1 MSEKTLLVEIEKEQ
15 KKMVEQKIALQKEKE
30 QTKEREKALKSG
42 KKINIFSS
50 ATFPNASNQLLEE
63 KKEEEQQIAQLESK
77 VSQVIEKPNYDLIE
91 DLSPAEREKV
101 FKIEKEEKA
110 KPQVKFGKLKW
121 IALSALLAIFGI
133 WGIVNVATL
142 DSLSSQVASVESSYS
157 INLVKYANKLLA
169 LDGTSAEN
177 MENLLPTIP
186 DQVHD
191 ASQIDEQSNWFDRI
205 CNFIGGLFG
214 G

>member
-30 QTKEREKALKSG
+30 HEKETEKALKTG

-50 ATFPNASNQLLEE
+50 ATFPKADPMLEIE
-63 KKEEEQQIAQLESK
+63 KKEEEAEVAKIESK

-91 DLSPAEREKV
+91 TLPEEQHEKI
-101 FKIEKEEKA
+101 FKVEKEEEKKA
-110 KPQVKFGKLKW
+110 QVKFGKLKW
-121 IALSALLAIFGI
+121 IVLSVLLAIFGV
-133 WGIVNVATL
+133 WGIVNISTL
-142 DSLSSQVASVESSYS
+142 DSLSSQVASVESTYS
-157 INLVKYANKLLA
+157 LNLIKYTNKLIA
-169 LDGTSAEN
+169 LDGASAEN

-186 DQVHD
+186 DQQTEG
-191 ASQIDEQSNWFDRI
+191 SEIGQQTNWFDRV